1 MKLSEA
7 MARAD
12 ALRLNTVSEEQ
23 KAKWIWELEGQLGE
37 MASILPRPC
46 PWPEG
51 KDTILLLT
59 GPYEE
64 VYQLYLAAKIDYYN
78 QEMGLY
84 ANDRAT
90 YETMLAEARAWWR
103 RKHRPK
109 KSGNWKAM

>member
-12 ALRLNTVSEEQ
+12 TLRLNTVSEEQ
-23 KAKWIWELEGQLGE
+23 KARWIWELEGQLGE

-46 PWPEG
+46 PWPEE
-51 KDTILLLT
+51 DPLLLLT

-64 VYQLYLAAKIDYYN
+64 VYQLYMAAKIDYYN

-84 ANDRAT
+84 ANDRAV
-90 YETMLAEARAWWR
+90 YESLLSEAKAWWR
-103 RKHRPK
+103 RGHRPEK
-109 KSGNWKAM
+109 GGNWKVM